1 MPTTRRT
8 NNKTRVNKTGTSK
21 AATRRTTPQSDPAGQ
36 RQRILEYL
44 QTLKAPLC
52 AEQLDEIVATAEKEK
67 LSALSLLER
76 FLSIPANTRRERSIA
91 RRIQNASFPTSAS
104 FENFDWEFNKRTIDR
119 AQFEQL
125 GTGEFIR
132 RQDNVV
138 FAGESGLGKSHLI
151 QAIGRRCCCHGF
163 RVKYVTSAGLLEDLS
178 SAAGDKTLSNRVRY
192 YGRFDLLIIDE
203 LGFEKLELREYPEA
217 PSLLYKVIDH
227 RSRRKSTA
235 LVTNIDFQDWTEY
248 FGDAHLTMAML
259 DRTVDTAI
267 ITKFQGKSYRQHRAE
282 QQQANQKKAKRK
294 RSNGE

>member
-1 MPTTRRT
+1 M
-8 NNKTRVNKTGTSK
+8 NKAKTKT
-21 AATRRTTPQSDPAGQ
+21 TTPRSDPAEQ
-36 RQRILEYL
+36 RQRILKYL
-44 QTLKAPLC
+44 TTLNAPLN
-52 AEQLDEIVATAEKEK
+52 AEQLDEIVAAAEKEK

-76 FLSIPANTRRERSIA
+76 FLSIPANTRCERSIA
-91 RRIQNASFPTSAS
+91 RRIQNAHFPTAAS
-104 FENFDWEFNKRTIDR
+104 FENFDWEFNKQTIDR
-119 AQFEQL
+119 AEFEQL

-151 QAIGRRCCCHGF
+151 QAIGRRCCSHGF
-163 RVKYVTSAGLLEDLS
+163 RVQYVTSAALLEDLS
-178 SAAGDKTLSNRVRY
+178 AAAAGKTLSNRVRH

-235 LVTNIDFQDWTEY
+235 LVTNIDFQDWTDY

-267 ITKFQGKSYRQHRAE
+267 ITKFEGKSYRKHRAE
-282 QQQANQKKAKRK
+282 ELQASQKKARRQ
-294 RSNGE
+294 RSKARQA

>member
-8 NNKTRVNKTGTSK
+8 NNSKT
-21 AATRRTTPQSDPAGQ
+21 TRKKITRKKTTPKSDPCHQ

-44 QTLKAPLC
+44 ATLKAPLSSD
-52 AEQLDEIVATAEKEK
+52 QLDEIVAAAEREK

-76 FLSIPANTRRERSIA
+76 FLSIPANTRCERSIQ
-91 RRIQNASFPTSAS
+91 RRIRNANFPTSAS

-119 AQFEQL
+119 AEFEQL
-125 GTGEFIR
+125 GTGEFVR
-132 RQDNVV
+132 RQDNLV

-151 QAIGRRCCCHGF
+151 QAIGRRCCTHGF
-163 RVKYVTSAGLLEDLS
+163 RVRYVTSAGLLEDLS
-178 SAAGDKTLSNRVRY
+178 SAAGTKTLSTRVRY

-227 RSRRKSTA
+227 RNRRTSTA
-235 LVTNIDFQDWTEY
+235 LVTNIDFQDWTDY

-267 ITKFQGKSYRQHRAE
+267 ICKFEGKSYRKHRAE
-282 QQQANQKKAKRK
+282 QKQANRK
-294 RSNGE
+294 QAGRPSSQGEPT